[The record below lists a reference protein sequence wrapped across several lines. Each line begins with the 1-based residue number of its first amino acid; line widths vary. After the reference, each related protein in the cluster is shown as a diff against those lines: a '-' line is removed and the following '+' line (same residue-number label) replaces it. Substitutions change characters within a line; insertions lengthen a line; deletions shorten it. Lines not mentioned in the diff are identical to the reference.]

1 MFDRVLTPL
10 RGAAVVRG
18 FGVDE
23 LHGQAGPRV
32 LGAAPGVMRRKPRR
46 QILGDTRVERAVGA
60 TNDVDVPGRGVQSPS
75 AYNNVSLYM
84 MKRPKKMTPNHATS
98 DTAATTLAL
107 VGALPSGVTASA
119 ARAMPVT

>member
-1 MFDRVLTPL
+1 MLAPL

-32 LGAAPGVMRRKPRR
+32 LRAATGVMRRNPRR
-46 QILGDTRVERAVGA
+46 QIFGDARIERAVGA
-60 TNDVDVPGRGVQSPS
+60 TNDVDVPRRGVQSPS

-84 MKRPKKMTPNHATS
+84 MKRPKNMTPNHATS

-107 VGALPSGVTASA
+107 VGAVPSGDTASA
-119 ARAMPVT
+119 ARAIPVT